1 MTENTET
8 TTSGLE
14 LEYILPVFLIKDGLI
29 QALMNVQSFLS
40 QKYEA
45 LKHLKGT
52 NHLKETSGSY
62 EPTIT
67 FQKREILIC
76 V

>member
-29 QALMNVQSFLS
+29 QALMNV
-40 QKYEA
+40 
-45 LKHLKGT
+45 
-52 NHLKETSGSY
+52 
-62 EPTIT
+62 
-67 FQKREILIC
+67 
-76 V
+76 